1 MAPKLLY
8 PVIEGGLLDM
18 LNLVLPKGS
27 LQEQTMKLFKAAD
40 LPIKKAAREYNP
52 RIDDSRINQ
61 VKMLRAQEIP
71 KFVEEGYFDLGITG
85 LDWIKE
91 TGSDVVEVADL
102 PYSKQS
108 AGGVKIVVAVPID
121 SGINKPEEIKPGSR
135 VTTEFMT
142 LTKNYFKDLGV
153 DVKVYYSYG
162 ATEAKVPDMMDVVV
176 DLTETGETLR
186 KNNLK
191 IIGVILE
198 STTKLIANKDAY
210 KDPSKRKAIE
220 GIKTLLLGVIEARGK
235 VLIALN
241 VSEKDLQKVI
251 DILPAMKRPTVSKL
265 YNSDFYALETVVSK
279 NEINTLIPR
288 LKEKG
293 AQDIIEIDIIK
304 IVK

>member
-1 MAPKLLY
+1 
-8 PVIEGGLLDM
+8 M

-27 LQEQTMKLFKAAD
+27 LQEQTLELFKAAD
-40 LPIKKAAREYNP
+40 LPIKKAEREYNP
-52 RIDDSRINQ
+52 RIEDPRIKS

-85 LDWIKE
+85 LDWIRE
-91 TGSDVVEVADL
+91 TGSDVVEIADL

-108 AGGVKIVVAVPID
+108 SGGVKIVVAVPSD
-121 SGINKPEEIKPGSR
+121 SGIERPEDIKPGSK
-135 VTTEFMT
+135 VTTEFMN
-142 LTKNYFKDLGV
+142 LTKDYFKKLDV
-153 DVKVYYSYG
+153 DVKIYYSYG

-198 STTKLIANKDAY
+198 STTKLIRNKASY
-210 KDPSKRKAIE
+210 KDPKKRKAME
-220 GIKTLLLGVIEARGK
+220 EIKTLLLGVIEARGK

-241 VSEKDLQKVI
+241 VSEKNLQRVI
-251 DILPAMKRPTVSKL
+251 EILPAMKRPTVSKL
-265 YNSDFYALETVVSK
+265 YNSDYYALETVVSK
-279 NEINTLIPR
+279 REINTLIPK
-288 LKEKG
+288 LKERG
-293 AQDIIEIDIIK
+293 AEDILELDIQK

>member
-1 MAPKLLY
+1 
-8 PVIEGGLLDM
+8 M

-27 LQEQTMKLFKAAD
+27 LQEQTMELFKAAD

-52 RIDDSRINQ
+52 RIDDPRINI

-91 TGSDVVEVADL
+91 TGSDVVEIADL

-108 AGGVKIVVAVPID
+108 AGGVKIVIAVPND
-121 SGINKPEEIKPGSR
+121 SDIKKPEDIKPGSR
-135 VTTEFMT
+135 VTTEFMN
-142 LTKNYFKDLGV
+142 LTKNYFKERGV

-198 STTKLIANKDAY
+198 SSTKLITNKAAY
-210 KDPSKRKAIE
+210 EDPDKRKAIE
-220 GIKTLLLGVIEARGK
+220 GLKTLLLGVIEARGK

-241 VSEKDLQKVI
+241 VHEKDLQGVI

-265 YNSDFYALETVVSK
+265 YKSEYYALETVVNKS
-279 NEINTLIPR
+279 EINILIPK
-288 LKEKG
+288 LKNKG
-293 AQDIIEIDIIK
+293 AQDILEIDITK

>member
-1 MAPKLLY
+1 
-8 PVIEGGLLDM
+8 M

-27 LQEQTMKLFKAAD
+27 LQEQTMKLFKDAD
-40 LPIKKAAREYNP
+40 LPIKKAARAYNP
-52 RIDDSRINQ
+52 KIDDPRIKS

-71 KFVEEGYFDLGITG
+71 KFIEEGYFDLGITG
-85 LDWIKE
+85 LDWIME
-91 TGSDVVEVADL
+91 TDSNVVELADL

-108 AGGVKIVVAVPID
+108 AGGVKIVIAVPSD
-121 SGINKPEEIKPGSR
+121 SGINKPEDIKPGSK
-135 VTTEFMT
+135 VTTEFMN
-142 LTKNYFKDLGV
+142 LTTNYFKEHGI

-198 STTKLIANKDAY
+198 SSTKLITSKEAWN
-210 KDPSKRKAIE
+210 DPVKRKAIE
-220 GIKTLLLGVIEARGK
+220 EIKTLLLGVIEARGK

-241 VSEKDLQKVI
+241 VSESNLQGVI
-251 DILPAMKRPTVSKL
+251 DLLPAMKRPTVSKL
-265 YNSDFYALETVVSK
+265 WNSDFYALETVVSK
-279 NEINTLIPR
+279 REINILIPL
-288 LKEKG
+288 LKDKG
-293 AQDIIEIDIIK
+293 AQDIIELDIQK

>member
-1 MAPKLLY
+1 
-8 PVIEGGLLDM
+8 M

-27 LQEQTMKLFKAAD
+27 LQEQTMELFKAAD
-40 LPIKKAAREYNP
+40 LPIKKASREYNP
-52 RIDDSRINQ
+52 RIDDPRISS

-85 LDWIKE
+85 LDWIME
-91 TGSDVVEVADL
+91 TDSDVVEIADM

-108 AGGVKIVVAVPID
+108 AGGVKIVVAVPND
-121 SGINKPEEIKPGSR
+121 SGISRPEDIKSGSR
-135 VTTEFMT
+135 VTTEFMN
-142 LTKNYFKDLGV
+142 LTKKYFKKLGV
-153 DVKVYYSYG
+153 DVKIYYSYG

-186 KNNLK
+186 KNNLN
-191 IIGVILE
+191 IIGVIME
-198 STTKLIANKDAY
+198 STTKLIANKKAY
-210 KDPSKRKAIE
+210 KDPAKRKAIE
-220 GIKTLLLGVIEARGK
+220 EIKTLLLGVLEARGK

-241 VSEKDLQKVI
+241 VQENNLKGVI

-265 YNSDFYALETVVSK
+265 YNSDFYAVETVINKS
-279 NEINTLIPR
+279 EINILIPK

-293 AQDIIEIDIIK
+293 AQDIIELDIQK

>member
-1 MAPKLLY
+1 
-8 PVIEGGLLDM
+8 M

-27 LQEQTMKLFKAAD
+27 LQEQTLELFKAAD

-52 RIDDSRINQ
+52 RVDDPRISQ

-71 KFVEEGYFDLGITG
+71 KFVEEGYFDLGVTG

-108 AGGVKIVVAVPID
+108 AGGVNIVVAVPND
-121 SGINKPEEIKPGSR
+121 SGITRPEDIKPGSK
-135 VTTEFMT
+135 VTTEFMN
-142 LTKNYFKDLGV
+142 LTKNYFKDLGI

-198 STTKLIANKDAY
+198 STTKLIASKEAY
-210 KDPSKRKAIE
+210 EDLEKRKAIDE
-220 GIKTLLLGVIEARGK
+220 IKTLLLGVLEARGK

-241 VSEKDLQKVI
+241 VSEKDLQGVI

-265 YNSDFYALETVVSK
+265 YNSDYYALETVVSK
-279 NEINTLIPR
+279 DEINTLIPE
-288 LKEKG
+288 LKDKG
-293 AQDIIEIDIIK
+293 AQDILEIDITK

>member
-1 MAPKLLY
+1 
-8 PVIEGGLLDM
+8 M
-18 LNLVLPKGS
+18 LNIVLPKGS
-27 LQEQTMKLFKAAD
+27 LQEQTIELFKAAD
-40 LPIKKAAREYNP
+40 LPIKKASRAYNP
-52 RIDDSRINQ
+52 RIDDPRINS

-71 KFVEEGYFDLGITG
+71 KFIEEGYFDLGITG

-91 TGSDVVEVADL
+91 TDSDVVEIADL

-108 AGGVKIVVAVPID
+108 AGGVKIVIAVPSE
-121 SGINKPEEIKPGSR
+121 SGIKKPEDIKPGSK
-135 VTTEFMT
+135 VTTEFMN
-142 LTKNYFKDLGV
+142 LTKRYFAELGI

-191 IIGVILE
+191 IIGVIME
-198 STTKLIANKDAY
+198 SSTKLITSKDAW
-210 KDPSKRKAIE
+210 KDPAKRKAIDE
-220 GIKTLLLGVIEARGK
+220 IKTLLLGVIEARGK

-241 VSEKDLQKVI
+241 VAESDLQGVI

-279 NEINTLIPR
+279 SEINTLIPK
-288 LKEKG
+288 LKDKG
-293 AQDIIEIDIIK
+293 AQDILELDIQK

>member
-1 MAPKLLY
+1 
-8 PVIEGGLLDM
+8 M

-27 LQEQTMKLFKAAD
+27 LQEQTMELFKAAD

-52 RIDDSRINQ
+52 RIDDPRIKS

-71 KFVEEGYFDLGITG
+71 KFVEEEYFDLGITG

-91 TGSDVVEVADL
+91 TGSDVVEIADL

-108 AGGVKIVVAVPID
+108 AGGVKIVIAVPSD
-121 SGINKPEEIKPGSR
+121 SKINMPEDIKPGSK
-135 VTTEFMT
+135 VTTEFMN
-142 LTKNYFKDLGV
+142 LTKNYFKERGV

-198 STTKLIANKDAY
+198 STTKLIASKKAS
-210 KDPSKRKAIE
+210 KDPAKRKAIDE
-220 GIKTLLLGVIEARGK
+220 IKTLLLGVIEARGK

-241 VSEKDLQKVI
+241 VHEKNLQGLI

-265 YNSDFYALETVVSK
+265 YNSEYYALETVVSK
-279 NEINTLIPR
+279 AEINTLIPS

-293 AQDIIEIDIIK
+293 AQDILELDIQK

>member
-1 MAPKLLY
+1 
-8 PVIEGGLLDM
+8 M

-27 LQEQTMKLFKAAD
+27 LQEQTMELFKAAD
-40 LPIKKAAREYNP
+40 MPIKKAAREYNP
-52 RIDDSRINQ
+52 RIDDPRINI

-91 TGSDVVEVADL
+91 TGSDVVEIADL

-108 AGGVKIVVAVPID
+108 AGGVKIVIAVPND
-121 SGINKPEEIKPGSR
+121 SDIKKPEDIKPGSR
-135 VTTEFMT
+135 VTTEFMN
-142 LTKNYFKDLGV
+142 LTKNYFKERGV

-198 STTKLIANKDAY
+198 SSTKLITNKAAY
-210 KDPSKRKAIE
+210 EDPDKRKAIE
-220 GIKTLLLGVIEARGK
+220 GLKTLLLGVIEARGK

-241 VSEKDLQKVI
+241 VHEKDLQGVI

-265 YNSDFYALETVVSK
+265 YKSEYYALETVVNKS
-279 NEINTLIPR
+279 EINILIPK
-288 LKEKG
+288 LKNKG
-293 AQDIIEIDIIK
+293 AQDILEIDITK

>member
-1 MAPKLLY
+1 
-8 PVIEGGLLDM
+8 M

-27 LQEQTMKLFKAAD
+27 LQEQTIELFEAAD
-40 LPIKKAAREYNP
+40 LQIKKAARAYNP
-52 RIDDSRINQ
+52 QIDDPRISQ

-71 KFVEEGYFDLGITG
+71 KFIEEGYFDLGITG

-91 TGSDVVEVADL
+91 TGSDVVEIADL

-108 AGGVKIVVAVPID
+108 AGGVKIVIAVPND
-121 SGINKPEEIKPGSR
+121 SDINKPEDIKAGSK
-135 VTTEFMT
+135 VTTEFMN
-142 LTKNYFKDLGV
+142 LTKNYFKDRGV
-153 DVKVYYSYG
+153 EVKVYYSYG

-176 DLTETGETLR
+176 DLTETGETLQ

-191 IIGVILE
+191 IIGTILE
-198 STTKLIANKDAY
+198 STTKLIANKAAY
-210 KDPSKRKAIE
+210 KDPEKKKSIE
-220 GIKTLLLGVIEARGK
+220 EIKTLLLGVIEARGK

-241 VSEKDLQKVI
+241 VSESNLQGVI

-279 NEINTLIPR
+279 SEINTLIPQ
-288 LKEKG
+288 LKNKG
-293 AQDIIEIDIIK
+293 AQDILELDIQK

>member
-1 MAPKLLY
+1 
-8 PVIEGGLLDM
+8 M

-40 LPIKKAAREYNP
+40 LPIKKAERAYNP
-52 RIDDSRINQ
+52 KIDDPRIKS

-71 KFVEEGYFDLGITG
+71 KFIEEGYFDLGITG
-85 LDWIKE
+85 LDWITE
-91 TGSDVVEVADL
+91 TGSDVVEIADL

-108 AGGVKIVVAVPID
+108 AGGVKIVIAVPSD
-121 SGINKPEEIKPGSR
+121 SGIEKPEDIKPGSK
-135 VTTEFMT
+135 VTTEFMN
-142 LTKNYFKDLGV
+142 LTKRYFDERGI

-191 IIGVILE
+191 IIGVIME
-198 STTKLIANKDAY
+198 SSTKLITSKEAWN
-210 KDPSKRKAIE
+210 DPVKRKAIE
-220 GIKTLLLGVIEARGK
+220 EIRTLLLGVIEARGK

-241 VSEKDLQKVI
+241 VSESDLQGVI

-265 YNSDFYALETVVSK
+265 WNSDFYALETVVSK
-279 NEINTLIPR
+279 SEINILIPL
-288 LKEKG
+288 LKDKG
-293 AQDIIEIDIIK
+293 AQDIIELDIQK

>member
-1 MAPKLLY
+1 
-8 PVIEGGLLDM
+8 M

-27 LQEQTMKLFKAAD
+27 LQEQTLELFKAAD
-40 LPIKKAAREYNP
+40 LPVKKAEREYNP
-52 RIDDSRINQ
+52 RIEDPRIKS

-85 LDWIKE
+85 QDWIRE
-91 TGSDVVEVADL
+91 TGADVVEIADL

-108 AGGVKIVVAVPID
+108 SGGVKIVVAVPSD
-121 SGINKPEEIKPGSR
+121 SGIERPEDIKPGSK
-135 VTTEFMT
+135 VTTEFMN
-142 LTKNYFKDLGV
+142 LTKDYFKKLDV
-153 DVKVYYSYG
+153 DVKIYYSYG

-198 STTKLIANKDAY
+198 STTKLITNKASY
-210 KDPSKRKAIE
+210 KDLKKRKAME
-220 GIKTLLLGVIEARGK
+220 EIKTLLLGVIEARGK

-241 VSEKDLQKVI
+241 VSEKNLQRVI
-251 DILPAMKRPTVSKL
+251 EILPAMKRPTVSKL
-265 YNSDFYALETVVSK
+265 YNSDYYALETVVSK
-279 NEINTLIPR
+279 REINTLIPK
-288 LKEKG
+288 LKERG
-293 AQDIIEIDIIK
+293 AEDILELDIQK